1 MGFKLGSQPA
11 NSWDGQV
18 PRLHQSALPL
28 KALKFRASWPDPGSY
43 GLIKAREVIFELG
56 PCGKHVLALAYEVDE
71 HLLKVT
77 QTSRQPDDLEP
88 PTEGLS
94 AIYKLQ
100 QHENAKRMQRPPR
113 LVAKPGETTTSGWWI
128 FKSSFTPVVMGF
140 EEQEPHKDI
149 LTMAEVIDLQVIE
162 QAHRKAYQAW
172 KDRLEVKTFVYKM
185 SDVHGRIEATQ

>member
-1 MGFKLGSQPA
+1 MAWGGSKITIHTP
-11 NSWDGQV
+11 
-18 PRLHQSALPL
+18 PI

-56 PCGKHVLALAYEVDE
+56 LGPCGKHVLKLAYEVTED
-71 HLLKVT
+71 LLTVT

-100 QHENAKRMQRPPR
+100 KHELARRLQRPGQMVPR
-113 LVAKPGETTTSGWWI
+113 AGETSTSGWWI
-128 FKSSFTPVVMGF
+128 FKSSFTPLTMVF
-140 EEQEPHKDI
+140 EEPEPHPDT

-162 QAHRKAYQAW
+162 QAHKKAYQEW
-172 KDRLEVKTFVYKM
+172 RDRLEVKTFVYKM

>member
-1 MGFKLGSQPA
+1 MAWGGMKVTINTPT
-11 NSWDGQV
+11 
-18 PRLHQSALPL
+18 L

-56 PCGKHVLALAYEVDE
+56 LGPCGKHVLKLAYEVDE

-94 AIYKLQ
+94 AIYKLSR
-100 QHENAKRMQRPPR
+100 HEGAKRMQRPARMVPK
-113 LVAKPGETTTSGWWI
+113 AGETITYGWWI
-128 FKSSFTPVVMGF
+128 FKSSFTPLTMAL
-140 EEQEPHKDI
+140 EEPEPHKDI

-162 QAHRKAYQAW
+162 QVHKKAYQEW

>member
-1 MGFKLGSQPA
+1 MKVDFRNRVYP
-11 NSWDGQV
+11 D
-18 PRLHQSALPL
+18 PIL

-43 GLIKAREVIFELG
+43 RLIKAREVIFELGLG

-100 QHENAKRMQRPPR
+100 KHDLARRLERPLR
-113 LVAKPGETTTSGWWI
+113 TGMKPGKTHTTGWWI
-128 FKSSFTPVVMGF
+128 FKSTWSEPPMLTL
-140 EEQEPHKDI
+140 EQPEPHPDT

-162 QAHRKAYQAW
+162 QAHKKAYQEW
-172 KDRLEVKTFVYKM
+172 RDRLEVKTFVYKM
-185 SDVHGRIEATQ
+185 SDVHGRIEATR